1 MKSNESNYRGSA
13 VVKNIL
19 DELWLHMAKYIFPK
33 NSSSNLFLDKI
44 KSIVVHTQPSCQ
56 HLYRRMSYQ
65 TVGYPLKQ
73 TQYNSTNYYQF
84 LYFSLL
90 EKCPYLEIFLSVF
103 SRIRTENREIRN
115 ISAYSVR
122 MRRNTD
128 QKNSEYGHF
137 SGSVYS
143 EKKTFR
149 QQKHYFSNM
158 QPKLR
163 KIPLKDYF

>member
-1 MKSNESNYRGSA
+1 MNQTIEAQQLLKIFWMNYGYTWR
-13 VVKNIL
+13 N
-19 DELWLHMAKYIFPK
+19 IFPK

-56 HLYRRMSYQ
+56 YLYRRMSYQ
-65 TVGYPLKQ
+65 TVRYALNQ

-143 EKKTFR
+143 EKKTFQ